1 MLLHLPIVLAATLSP
16 VTLSDPVPT
25 FDIAKECRFEG
36 SSVEDLG
43 HCAKD
48 ESDALQRVRAEWPQ
62 FLAEDK
68 KSCVVA
74 TRVGGFASYV
84 ELLACLENA
93 KELRDEEN
101 RARDPLSNTDLKTTS
116 KDVLK

>member
-16 VTLSDPVPT
+16 VAHSDPIPA
-25 FDIAKECRFEG
+25 FDIARECRFEG
-36 SSVEDLG
+36 ASVQDFD

-48 ESDALQRVRAEWPQ
+48 EADALRQVRIEWTK
-62 FLAEDK
+62 FTAEDK
-68 KSCVVA
+68 KSCEVA

-93 KELRDEEN
+93 KEARDEEN
-101 RARDPLSNTDLKTTS
+101 KARDPLSNADLKSTG

>member
-16 VTLSDPVPT
+16 VTLSDAVPA
-25 FDIAKECRFEG
+25 FDIARECRFEG
-36 SSVEDLG
+36 SSVEDFD
-43 HCAKD
+43 HCSKD
-48 ESDALQRVRAEWPQ
+48 ESDALQRVQAEWPQ
-62 FLAEDK
+62 FFAEDK

-101 RARDPLSNTDLKTTS
+101 KARDPVSNADLKSTGR
-116 KDVLK
+116 